1 MKKFYI
7 SAIIVLLSFSQN
19 FFAQSWQYTNS
30 GFNFILYDMSFPAG
44 QSEVGYAV
52 GSTVTYNGDGIIL
65 KTTDSG
71 LTWTQISSGTIP
83 GLEAVYFTSL
93 NVGYAGGW
101 QNYFIKTTDGGL
113 TWTPQIIDPNIWY
126 FNNIEFRD
134 ANNGVAT
141 TSDPNIFVTTNA
153 GTTWT
158 QATGTIIGVQDIC
171 YADANTLFAVGG
183 DEKITKSTDGGLSWS
198 QVYSGIFTY
207 VLAGVE
213 FLNSNFGMAGGED
226 GKILVTT
233 NGGTNWTVRNASGF
247 ALWHGFHL
255 SDLNTAYVV
264 GTPEQIYKT
273 TNGGVTW
280 VDDYPTSTYNYA
292 LYKIK
297 FLENN
302 LGIICGS
309 QGAILRNTNNI
320 IPVELVSF
328 KADVNGSKVV
338 LNWSTATET
347 NNSGFNVERKT
358 ENTDWQTLS
367 FISGFGT
374 TTEKQSYS
382 YLDNTVNEGKYSY
395 RLKQIDFDGS
405 FEYSKIVDVLINM
418 PLEFSLEQNY
428 PNPFNPTTTIK
439 YSLPEAKFLTL
450 AVYNSLGEKVS
461 ILVNQVVD
469 AGNHD
474 VEFNA
479 SNLTSGIY
487 FVRMEA
493 GSFVST
499 RKMTLL
505 K

>member
-1 MKKFYI
+1 MKKIYI
-7 SAIIVLLSFSQN
+7 SAIIVILSFSQN

-126 FNNIEFRD
+126 FNNIEFLD

-171 YADANTLFAVGG
+171 YADGNTLFAVGG
-183 DEKITKSTDGGLSWS
+183 DEKITKSTDGGLSWT
-198 QVYSGIFTY
+198 QVYSGTFTR

-213 FLNSNFGMAGGED
+213 FFNSDFGMAGGED

-233 NGGTNWTVRNASGF
+233 NGGTNWTERNASGF

-273 TNGGVTW
+273 TDGGITW

-309 QGAILRNTNNI
+309 QGAILRNTDNI

-328 KADVNGSKVV
+328 TADVNGSNIL
-338 LNWSTATET
+338 LNWSTATEI
-347 NNSGFNVERKT
+347 NNSGFSVERKSV
-358 ENTDWQTLS
+358 NADWTT
-367 FISGFGT
+367 IGFVAGSGT
-374 TTEKQSYS
+374 TTESRKYSYS
-382 YLDNTVNEGKYSY
+382 DNSVSSGSYSY
-395 RLKQIDFDGS
+395 RLKQIDYDGT
-405 FEYSKIVDVLINM
+405 FEYSNTIEVVTNIPVHYDLD
-418 PLEFSLEQNY
+418 QNY
-428 PNPFNPTTTIK
+428 PNPFNPTTTIN
-439 YSLPEAKFLTL
+439 YSLPEANFVTL

-461 ILVNQVVD
+461 TLVNQVVE
-469 AGNHD
+469 AGNHTL
-474 VEFNA
+474 EFNA
-479 SNLTSGIY
+479 ENLSSGIY

-493 GSFVST
+493 GSFIST
-499 RKMTLL
+499 KKITLM

>member
-1 MKKFYI
+1 MKKIYI
-7 SAIIVLLSFSQN
+7 SAIIVLLGFSQN
-19 FFAQSWQYTNS
+19 HFAQNWQYTNS

-44 QSEVGYAV
+44 QSEIGYAV
-52 GSTVTYNGDGIIL
+52 GSTLTFNGDGIIL
-65 KTTDSG
+65 KTTDGG

-83 GLEAVYFTSL
+83 GLEAVFFTSL
-93 NVGYAGGW
+93 NVGYAAGW
-101 QNYFIKTTDGGL
+101 QNYFIKTTDGGS
-113 TWTPQIIDPNIWY
+113 TWTPQIIVPNIWY

-183 DEKITKSTDGGLSWS
+183 DEKITKSTNGGLSWI
-198 QVYSGIFTY
+198 QVYSGTFTY

-213 FLNSNFGMAGGED
+213 FLNSNFGMVGGED

-233 NGGTNWTVRNASGF
+233 NGGTNWTVRNAGGF
-247 ALWHGFHL
+247 AIWRSFHL
-255 SDLNTAYVV
+255 SDLNTAYVA

-273 TNGGVTW
+273 TNGGITW
-280 VDDYPTSTYNYA
+280 VDDYPTSTFNYA

-309 QGAILRNTNNI
+309 QGAILRNTNNV

-328 KADVNGSKVV
+328 KGDVIGSDVM
-338 LNWSTATET
+338 LSWSTASET

-358 ENTDWQTLS
+358 ESTDWQTLS
-367 FISGFGT
+367 FISGSGT
-374 TTEKQSYS
+374 TIEKHKYS
-382 YLDNTVNEGKYSY
+382 YLDNTVNEGEYSY
-395 RLKQIDFDGS
+395 RLKQIDYDGT
-405 FEYSKIVDVLINM
+405 FEYSNTIEVVTKIPAQFTLD
-418 PLEFSLEQNY
+418 QNY

-439 YSLPEAKFLTL
+439 YSLPVTNFVTL
-450 AVYNSLGEKVS
+450 AVYNSLGERVS
-461 ILVNQVVD
+461 TLVNQVVES
-469 AGNHD
+469 GIHNI
-474 VEFNA
+474 EFNA

-487 FVRMEA
+487 FVRMES
-493 GSFVST
+493 GSFVSAI
-499 RKMTLL
+499 KIALM